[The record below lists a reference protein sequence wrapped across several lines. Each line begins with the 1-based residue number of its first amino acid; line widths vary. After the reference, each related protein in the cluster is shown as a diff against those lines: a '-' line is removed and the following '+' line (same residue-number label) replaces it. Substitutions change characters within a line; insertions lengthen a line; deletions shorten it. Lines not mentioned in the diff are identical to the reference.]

1 MNFFMN
7 LGKKRRKTQSE
18 IHLTIWAEVKRF
30 ATLKGMS
37 INAAAEHL
45 LERGLV
51 DCGCSVK
58 KDMAVSAGGSLAAA
72 SQRTPP

>member
-1 MNFFMN
+1 MIFFMSLEN
-7 LGKKRRKTQSE
+7 KRRKTQLE
-18 IHLTIWAEVKRF
+18 IGLIVWAEVKRF

-58 KDMAVSAGGSLAAA
+58 KDMAVSAGRSLAAA
-72 SQRTPP
+72 NQQTRP